1 MVSVVENRLELALS
15 QYCNKENPKHQIDNS
30 QRFAMKT
37 LECFPDVQSVNS
49 GRFMSLIDAD
59 FLSHITSKG
68 KLDSHVTLCTILLS
82 KEEPSE
88 QKKFYDRV
96 LQFEN
101 QDWIF
106 AFVSGLLKKPMHGGN
121 LFLSYEIFFHL
132 IDFLNS

>member
-1 MVSVVENRLELALS
+1 MVSMVENRLELALS

-37 LECFPDVQSVNS
+37 LECFPDIQSVNS
-49 GRFMSLIDAD
+49 EKFMSLIDAD

-121 LFLSYEIFFHL
+121 LFLYYKSFVSFI
-132 IDFLNS
+132 

>member
-1 MVSVVENRLELALS
+1 MVSVVENRLECALS
-15 QYCNKENPKHQIDNS
+15 QYCNKENTFHEMRYSQI
-30 QRFAMKT
+30 FAMET

-49 GRFMSLIDAD
+49 ERFMSLIDAD
-59 FLSHITSKG
+59 FLSHISSKG
-68 KLDSHVTLCTILLS
+68 RLSSHVTLCTILLS

-101 QDWIF
+101 QDWVF

-121 LFLSYEIFFHL
+121 LFLSSERFFF
-132 IDFLNS
+132 I